1 MDVGKFAASVV
12 GIVVSVII
20 VVGLGIPAIANAV
33 SGLNAE
39 TDADIISML
48 EIIPLLLVVAIIMG
62 IVALFVSRRE

>member
-33 SGLNAE
+33 GGLDAE
-39 TDADIISML
+39 KDADIISML